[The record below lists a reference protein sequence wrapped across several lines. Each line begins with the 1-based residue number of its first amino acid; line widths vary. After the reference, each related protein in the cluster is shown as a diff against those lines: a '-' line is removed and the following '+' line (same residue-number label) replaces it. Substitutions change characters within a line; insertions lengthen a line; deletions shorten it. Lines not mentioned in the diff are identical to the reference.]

1 MQQDLTQTLRGHV
14 FKTKK
19 KKQETEKSPLW
30 IWILM
35 VWQEGGNTALPLGA
49 SQYLEFQK
57 EIPTESGKVSTPRGG
72 GGGDNNIDSHH
83 HFHHIYKKVTAVR
96 LIELAKGGGHCSLV
110 VQSSLWVRQK
120 RTRCIANL
128 C

>member
-1 MQQDLTQTLRGHV
+1 MQQDLTQILRGHV
-14 FKTKK
+14 FKTKE

-30 IWILM
+30 IWMLM
-35 VWQEGGNTALPLGA
+35 VWQEGGNTALSLGA

-72 GGGDNNIDSHH
+72 GGGGGDNNIDSHH

-96 LIELAKGGGHCSLV
+96 LKQACQGRWPL
-110 VQSSLWVRQK
+110 
-120 RTRCIANL
+120 
-128 C
+128 